1 MLDRSWRAKRLSMK
15 KSRIVLIVSL
25 ILLTGILYVYREYN
39 RGNKILSEVEPAV
52 KISAHEL
59 SASFAQSDSLANL
72 KFLGKIIEIEG
83 IVKNIEMPDSNI
95 SVIVVSGNNEM
106 SSVRCTMDSSFNNK
120 SIQIDIGS
128 PYTIKGICTGYN
140 ADELLGSD
148 VLMNRCV
155 IVNRKQ

>member
-1 MLDRSWRAKRLSMK
+1 MK
-15 KSRIVLIVSL
+15 KSRVILIVSL
-25 ILLTGILYVYREYN
+25 ILLTSILYIYREYN
-39 RGNKILSEVEPAV
+39 RGNKILSEEEPEIR
-52 KISAHEL
+52 ISAHEL
-59 SASFAQSDSLANL
+59 SASFAQNDSLANL

-95 SVIVVSGNNEM
+95 SVIIVSSNNEM

-120 SIQIDIGS
+120 SITIEVGS
-128 PYTIKGICTGYN
+128 PNTIKGICTGYN

-155 IVNRKQ
+155 IVNRK